1 MKSGKDNP
9 PANELRAGINEE
21 QILSAIRRSGYPLQT
36 IIADKLRKRFS
47 IQEEWSFQDA
57 DSPTLRTLDI
67 RAERR
72 LLEHERSEL
81 RVRPTLELL
90 IECKQSDLPFIFFVS
105 GRSMPSKHFPL
116 FAGLFQNEISVRT
129 DDSRSTWSLTICQA
143 LGLDSE
149 PFLCGDVLSC
159 STFSKCVRKGK
170 EIELSGT
177 EAFQSIALP
186 VAKALRY
193 FSKQV
198 EPPKT
203 AHYHDLY
210 LTLALAVLDAPMIA
224 ARIGAEPEMLAFT
237 PWVRII
243 RNEAVDA
250 AHYFE
255 RSQFLGI
262 DFVHKEFF
270 DTYLVDY
277 ALPFANEFSKRA
289 LRHGCRI
296 GYRKGICS

>member
-1 MKSGKDNP
+1 MKSAKYNP
-9 PANELRAGINEE
+9 PTNYLRPGIDEE
-21 QILSAIRRSGYPLQT
+21 QILSAVQKSGYPLQT
-36 IIADKLRKRFS
+36 IIADKLRPTFD
-47 IQEEWSFQDA
+47 IQQEWSFK
-57 DSPTLRTLDI
+57 DSETAGLRTLDI

-72 LLEHERSEL
+72 LFGHDQGQA

-90 IECKQSDLPFIFFVS
+90 IECKQSDLPFIFFIS
-105 GRSMPSKHFPL
+105 GGSTPSKHFPL

-143 LGLDSE
+143 LGLEDE
-149 PFLCGDVLSC
+149 PFLSGEVPCC

-177 EAFQSIALP
+177 EAFQNIALP
-186 VAKALRY
+186 IAKALRY
-193 FSKQV
+193 FSKQL

-203 AHYHDLY
+203 AHYHDLH

-224 ARIGAEPEMLAFT
+224 ARIGADSELLALT

-262 DFVHKEFF
+262 DFVHKDFF
-270 DTYLVDY
+270 DTYLTAH
-277 ALPFANEFSKRA
+277 ALPFAS
-289 LRHGCRI
+289 
-296 GYRKGICS
+296 